1 MVDIE
6 KVMVF
11 ILQTKVKTGDM
22 KVEYVKLLNFMSSR
36 MSKIELKKMTHQL
49 FMLSESFALIEI
61 GRKGYPKRP
70 IKDLY
75 LGGTPLNATIITA
88 MDLLPKFKSETG
100 VQKVNTIFLTD
111 GASHD
116 LSEFLH

>member
-1 MVDIE
+1 M
-6 KVMVF
+6 
-11 ILQTKVKTGDM
+11 
-22 KVEYVKLLNFMSSR
+22 N
-36 MSKIELKKMTHQL
+36 KMTHQL
-49 FMLSESFALIEI
+49 FMLAESFAPY
-61 GRKGYPKRP
+61 RDWQVKGYPKRP

-116 LSEFLH
+116 LSNFYTSTVNKDGDVARSRMARGRK